1 VPTAPVDQPFFIP
14 AETTAEAIS
23 RIYSL
28 TGASN
33 PGTRGEK
40 RALVALRDALGLD
53 IDLARTNVETAR
65 ALSLRLDIQWRPI
78 EFEIRNTVNL
88 DGLNALLEG
97 ATEEYHRGSLRRMEE
112 QRPEGLTGP
121 EWGGFKPARSKIEA
135 VNRISALTNSG
146 PEDLGPGSK
155 ERKRVLENLARN
167 LEPQVDTS
175 LTKTKL
181 GAVLA
186 ARLGAPWSD
195 LCESTGETISLIG
208 LNTLLAGAERRLGR
222 LGTSSAETLGTPEAE
237 GGALAAAL
245 VDKLDRHTWDG
256 QKTVVRM
263 QRDGIPGCN
272 QSEWQGFYF
281 EGRGRQILNALF
293 PPLATPLRARYNNTP
308 FDYSLNFVWDLKCHT
323 ERWINPVTGAL
334 SRGRPTVQLNDERAI
349 RECVEDQGLGFL
361 MLSGQAVED
370 VDQDFAIWH
379 AGFKGKDGPQRRRV
393 KAGFTPL
400 HVEAFWIQDTPSLL
414 TAIAAGALKVAPQ
427 GSQPDGSPRN
437 PKFDMRP
444 EYARGRLDVSRAF
457 FW

>member
-1 VPTAPVDQPFFIP
+1 MCAAPVDQPFFIP
-14 AETTAEAIS
+14 AETTAEAVA

-28 TGASN
+28 TGASD

-40 RALVALRDALGLD
+40 RALVALRHALGLD
-53 IDLARTNVETAR
+53 IDLARTNAEAGR
-65 ALSLRLDIQWRPI
+65 ALSHRLDIEWRPVL
-78 EFEIRNTVNL
+78 FEDRSTITL
-88 DGLNALLEG
+88 DGLNALLE
-97 ATEEYHRGSLRRMEE
+97 AAMEAYHNGSLRRLEQ
-112 QRPEGLTGP
+112 QRPQGLAGP
-121 EWGGFKPARSKIEA
+121 EWAGFKPARSKIEA
-135 VNRISALTNSG
+135 VNRISALTDSG

-155 ERKRVLENLARN
+155 ERKRVLENLAMN

-181 GAVLA
+181 GAALA

-245 VDKLDRHTWDG
+245 VDKLDRQTWEA
-256 QKTVVRM
+256 QKTVLRM

-281 EGRGRQILNALF
+281 EGRGRQILNGLF
-293 PPLATPLRARYNNTP
+293 PPPATPVRARYNNTP

-323 ERWINPVTGAL
+323 ERWINSATRVL
-334 SRGRPTVQLNDERAI
+334 SSGRPVVQLNDERAI

-361 MLSGQAVED
+361 MLSGEAVED
-370 VDQDFAIWH
+370 IDLDFAIWH
-379 AGFKGKDGPQRRRV
+379 AEFKGKDGPQRRRV

-400 HVEAFWIQDTPSLL
+400 HVEAFWISDTPSLL
-414 TAIAAGALKVAPQ
+414 AAIAAGALKVAPQ
-427 GSQPDGSPRN
+427 GGQPDGSPRN
-437 PKFDMRP
+437 PKFEMRP
-444 EYARGRLDVSRAF
+444 KYARGQLDVSRAF
-457 FW
+457 F